1 MIRPSNRMKI
11 LRSFI
16 AAIAVMFAA
25 AFASP
30 GAQAQQTLRISA
42 NTPVGTLDPVKMR
55 LGALEYNYAFLV
67 FSRLAFFDED
77 LNVVPDLA
85 ERWESSPDQKVWT
98 FHLRK
103 GAKFHNGREV
113 EAEDVVAVFNRNL
126 EPANGSLIR
135 GSLAILQK
143 AEVVDKHTVRF
154 TLSIPYSA
162 WPAIT
167 ANFQTSIVPRDAV
180 DTLTTKPIGTGAY
193 QFVDYQPG
201 GALNLAKNPDYFL
214 PGQPKIEKV
223 SFRII
228 PDFNTAVAALERGEI
243 DLVWGLQPEHV
254 DVVSKSKNAK
264 VSEVASGSWMRLG
277 MNHEMPPFD
286 NPKVRQAVAKLLDK
300 EMMTEVAMFGRAAVA
315 LTPIPTTHAFFNK
328 AIGVPKP
335 DPEGAKKLL
344 AEAGYPNGLTISITT
359 AAKQPVRERIA
370 VAFREMAKKGGMN
383 VEVNLVPEDQYRSD
397 KYPLTIGSYNG
408 RAVPDLM
415 VYDWYH
421 STGAWNRTSIRFK
434 SPEVDKVLDEARQ
447 TSDPAKQ
454 KELYLKFQELI
465 VANDPAP
472 VLFILKSAV
481 GVSNRVE
488 NFTASKHVI
497 MDVRNTTLKPGS

>member
-1 MIRPSNRMKI
+1 
-11 LRSFI
+11 
-16 AAIAVMFAA
+16 
-25 AFASP
+25 
-30 GAQAQQTLRISA
+30 
-42 NTPVGTLDPVKMR
+42 
-55 LGALEYNYAFLV
+55 
-67 FSRLAFFDED
+67 
-77 LNVVPDLA
+77 
-85 ERWESSPDQKVWT
+85 
-98 FHLRK
+98 
-103 GAKFHNGREV
+103 
-113 EAEDVVAVFNRNL
+113 
-126 EPANGSLIR
+126 
-135 GSLAILQK
+135 
-143 AEVVDKHTVRF
+143 
-154 TLSIPYSA
+154 
-162 WPAIT
+162 
-167 ANFQTSIVPRDAV
+167 VPRDAI

-193 QFVDYQPG
+193 AFVDYQPG
-201 GALNLAKNPDYFL
+201 GALNLTKNPDYFIK
-214 PGQPKIEKV
+214 GQPKIDKV

-228 PDFNTAVAALERGEI
+228 PDFNTAVAALERNEV
-243 DLVWGLQPEHV
+243 DLVWGLPPESV
-254 DVVSKSKNAK
+254 DQVAKSKNAH

-300 EMMTEVAMFGRAAVA
+300 EMMVDVAMFGRAEVA
-315 LTPIPTTHAFFNK
+315 LTPIPTTHPFFNK
-328 AIGVPKP
+328 SIGVPKP
-335 DPEGAKKLL
+335 DVEGAKKLL

-359 AAKQPVRERIA
+359 AAKQPIRERIA
-370 VAFREMAKKGGMN
+370 VAFRDMAKKGGMN

-408 RAVPDLM
+408 KAVPDLM
-415 VYDWYH
+415 VYDWYY

-434 SPEVDKVLDEARQ
+434 SPEVDQILDEARQ
-447 TSDPAKQ
+447 TSDAAKQ